1 MNSLNDEFDDFS
13 DHDDEN
19 PEWNSDMLML
29 PKEDVERMTD
39 FISKLGGSKKIL
51 TQMRET
57 NVEMAQVFL
66 DEIKKKELT
75 IAQLQF
81 AFEHVLRLLILSK
94 RQGSQIN
101 IKKKEIVKM
110 IDNDMHLGDFRVGG
124 EFIFIPSALSDS
136 SDLTYKQHTGKDIKW
151 DIDNSAEDEIVTTEI
166 VKFLLNITTQVI
178 SQNDEDRSTFKDR
191 MIAKLD
197 KIAKGEKNGN

>member
-1 MNSLNDEFDDFS
+1 
-13 DHDDEN
+13 
-19 PEWNSDMLML
+19 
-29 PKEDVERMTD
+29 
-39 FISKLGGSKKIL
+39 
-51 TQMRET
+51 
-57 NVEMAQVFL
+57 
-66 DEIKKKELT
+66 
-75 IAQLQF
+75 
-81 AFEHVLRLLILSK
+81 
-94 RQGSQIN
+94 
-101 IKKKEIVKM
+101 M